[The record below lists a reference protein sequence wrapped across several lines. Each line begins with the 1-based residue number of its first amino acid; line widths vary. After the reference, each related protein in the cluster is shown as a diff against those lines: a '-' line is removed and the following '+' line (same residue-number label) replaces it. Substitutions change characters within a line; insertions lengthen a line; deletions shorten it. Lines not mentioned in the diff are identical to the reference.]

1 MFKRDW
7 HRYYPEG
14 IPYEIETPALSIFQL
29 LESLEE
35 KYFNHLAVIDRER
48 AITYRELRTAAEQV
62 AAKLAREGFKKG
74 DRFALMLPNSIE
86 YVVTFFAVHRLGGTI
101 VQVNPMYQPHE
112 LDYILNDSQA
122 TWFIGYKEEK
132 RKLDELELSDKM
144 KAFYIDKEEEQPLT
158 QLQEKGPIQLPETI
172 IDLKEDIAILQY
184 TGGTTGK
191 PKGVMLTHSNL
202 VANIK
207 QTYTYAIDIYRESGH
222 RLLGI
227 APMYHAMGMTS
238 MILCLFTGGTYIAL
252 RRFEIAKV
260 FELIRRHRPTLFL
273 GSPTMYIALL
283 NYPDFKEED
292 LRSFRL
298 FVGGSAPMPVEVIRK
313 TKEASGGLFIE
324 GYGLSE
330 ATTSALRNPVKGMN
344 KIGSIGIPTPSTD
357 AKIVDLETGKDEIP
371 SGGTG
376 ELIIKGPQVMKGY
389 WNKPEE
395 TKDTIRDGW
404 LYTGD
409 IATKDEDGY
418 FYIVGRKKEM
428 IIAGG
433 YNIYPVEI
441 EDVLYE
447 HPLVKEACVY
457 GVPDAY
463 RGETVK
469 AVLSVKGSVDEEG
482 IKEWCTKK
490 LAKYKVP
497 RIVEFRDEL
506 PRSTVGKILKRKLIE
521 EDNALKEKV
530 QVKSSNVK
538 EG

>member
-1 MFKRDW
+1 MDILERYW
-7 HRYYPEG
+7 HKFYPEG
-14 IPYEIETPALSIFQL
+14 IPHEIEVPNVSIFQL
-29 LESLEE
+29 FERMES
-35 KYFNHLAVIDRER
+35 KYFNHLAVIDGER
-48 AITYRELRTAAEQV
+48 ALTFRELRKSSEY
-62 AAKLAREGFKKG
+62 LASALYNQGFKKG
-74 DRFALMLPNSIE
+74 DKLALMVPNSIE
-86 YVVTFFAVHRLGGTI
+86 YVITFFAVHRLGGTI

-112 LDYILNDSQA
+112 LDHILKDSEA
-122 TWFIGYKEEK
+122 AWFVGYKEEE
-132 RKLDELELSDKM
+132 RKLKEIGLLHQLKVYYVDGESSQS
-144 KAFYIDKEEEQPLT
+144 FYHLIA
-158 QLQEKGPIQLPETI
+158 EKSTNLPPIEI
-172 IDLKEDIAILQY
+172 NLKEDVAVLQY

-191 PKGVMLTHSNL
+191 PKGVMLTHYNI
-202 VANIK
+202 VANVN
-207 QTYTYAIDIYRESGH
+207 QTYEYGIEVYHESGH

-227 APMYHAMGMTS
+227 APMFHAMGMTS
-238 MILCLFTGGTYIAL
+238 MILCLFTGGTYIAV
-252 RRFEIAKV
+252 RRFEIHSV
-260 FELIRRHRPTLFL
+260 FQHIRKHRPTLFL

-283 NYPDFKEED
+283 NYPDFRED
-292 LRSFRL
+292 DLQSFRL
-298 FVGGSAPMPVEVIRK
+298 FVGGSAPMPIEIIKKVKQISD
-313 TKEASGGLFIE
+313 ALFVE

-330 ATTSALRNPVKGMN
+330 ATTSAHRGPLKGKN
-344 KIGSIGIPTPSTD
+344 KIGSIGIPIPSTD
-357 AKIVDLETGKDEIP
+357 AKIVDIETGTKEVP

-389 WNKPEE
+389 WKNPEA
-395 TKDTIRDGW
+395 TKETIRDGW

-469 AVLSVKGSVDEEG
+469 AALSVKGEVSEDE
-482 IKEWCTKK
+482 IKDWCTAR

-497 RIVEFRDEL
+497 RIIEFRDEL
-506 PRSTVGKILKRKLIE
+506 PKSTVGKILKRKLIE
-521 EDNALKEKV
+521 EENAKV
-530 QVKSSNVK
+530 FD
-538 EG
+538 